1 MMNIYNDGQPLNAQI
16 NNIQEMDQFW
26 RDITKQIGENQKYIK
41 FVEIDGLTVYDGY
54 ELQIVQNFEKI
65 QSLNIVTI
73 SSKES
78 LIESWDSL
86 VQYCTKVLDYLPGIY
101 RPLYADAEQTQWEQ
115 VISLLEGMEWIVQTI
130 EFSRLL
136 MEQTGQLKESK
147 SLIEQIQNSLQEHFV
162 VMDQLLK
169 EEDLIGFADVLQ
181 YEIEPLLIKF
191 LQNESKDEMVE

>member
-1 MMNIYNDGQPLNAQI
+1 M
-16 NNIQEMDQFW
+16 
-26 RDITKQIGENQKYIK
+26 
-41 FVEIDGLTVYDGY
+41 
-54 ELQIVQNFEKI
+54 
-65 QSLNIVTI
+65 
-73 SSKES
+73 
-78 LIESWDSL
+78 
-86 VQYCTKVLDYLPGIY
+86 DYLPGIY

-115 VISLLEGMEWIVQTI
+115 VILLLEGMEWIVQTI

-136 MEQTGQLKESK
+136 MEQTGQLKETK
-147 SLIEQIQNSLQEHFV
+147 SFIEQLQNSLQEHFV